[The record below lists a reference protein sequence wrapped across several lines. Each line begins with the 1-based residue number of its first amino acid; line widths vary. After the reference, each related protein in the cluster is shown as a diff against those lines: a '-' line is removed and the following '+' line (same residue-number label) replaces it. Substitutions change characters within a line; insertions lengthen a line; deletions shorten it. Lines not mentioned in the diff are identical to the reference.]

1 MKQLLKFVMD
11 LHARLFWKRRR
22 ARQDKPGHESSE
34 NTYPMW

>member
-1 MKQLLKFVMD
+1 MKLLKLVMD

-22 ARQDKPGHESSE
+22 AKQDKSIHESSE